1 MSKKYTIAEVDKMAN
16 EFGHV
21 LIRRRPALWVSEMW
35 LDSGGED
42 GYLSD
47 GVYIDAEYMTKDE
60 VIEYIESD
68 EWKQELEMQNEWEAR
83 NG

>member
-21 LIRRRPALWVSEMW
+21 MVRKRPALWASEMW
-35 LDSGGED
+35 MNTGPD

-47 GVYIDAEYMTKDE
+47 GIYVGPNYMNKDE
-60 VIEYIESD
+60 VVSYHMEFCD
-68 EWKQELEMQNEWEAR
+68 E
-83 NG
+83 

>member
-21 LIRRRPALWVSEMW
+21 LMRHRRRPPMWVSEAW
-35 LDSGGED
+35 VRSGGQD

-47 GVYIDAEYMTKDE
+47 GVYIDANYMTKDE

-68 EWKQELEMQNEWEAR
+68 EWKHELEMQKGWEEE
-83 NG
+83 